1 MGGKSGSARGSGM
14 DAAGLMDSK
23 RMYVLAL
30 VISGGGGGGSGVSC
44 TRGVGAWG
52 ERETAGVF
60 KSYAYAMGSLVFV

>member
-14 DAAGLMDSK
+14 DGLDAAGLMDSK

-44 TRGVGAWG
+44 TRGVGA
-52 ERETAGVF
+52 TAGGF